1 MQGFQTVQELIFI
14 KLNEQIRA
22 LQSDKNKAEEI
33 KEELRQQVMVGIT
46 NLILQILNQVNA
58 RIFSWRSLGLI
69 CVNSLLNL
77 LDQLVVSRR
86 SSSEKCF

>member
-58 RIFSWRSLGLI
+58 RIFSRRSLGLI

>member
-22 LQSDKNKAEEI
+22 LQSDKNKVEEI

-69 CVNSLLNL
+69 CVNSWLNL

-86 SSSEKCF
+86 SSSEKFF

>member
-58 RIFSWRSLGLI
+58 RIFSRRSLGLI

-86 SSSEKCF
+86 SCSEKFF

>member
-33 KEELRQQVMVGIT
+33 KEELRQQVMVGIA
-46 NLILQILNQVNA
+46 NLIIQILNQVNA
-58 RIFSWRSLGLI
+58 RSFSWRALDLI

-86 SSSEKCF
+86 SSSEKFF

>member
-46 NLILQILNQVNA
+46 NLILQTLNQVNA

>member
-46 NLILQILNQVNA
+46 NLILYILNQVNA

-86 SSSEKCF
+86 SSSEKFF

>member
-58 RIFSWRSLGLI
+58 RIFSRRSLGLI

-86 SSSEKCF
+86 SSSEKFF

>member
-22 LQSDKNKAEEI
+22 LQSDKNKVEEI

-58 RIFSWRSLGLI
+58 RIFSRRSLGLI

>member
-86 SSSEKCF
+86 SSSETFF

>member
-22 LQSDKNKAEEI
+22 LQSDKNKVEEI

>member
-1 MQGFQTVQELIFI
+1 MQGFQTVQELIFT

-46 NLILQILNQVNA
+46 NLILQTLNQVNA

-77 LDQLVVSRR
+77 LDQLAVSRR
-86 SSSEKCF
+86 SSSEKFF

>member
-22 LQSDKNKAEEI
+22 LQSDKNRAEEI
-33 KEELRQQVMVGIT
+33 KEELRQQVMVGIA
-46 NLILQILNQVNA
+46 NLIIQILNQVNA
-58 RIFSWRSLGLI
+58 RSFSWRALGLI

-86 SSSEKCF
+86 SSSEKFF

>member
-77 LDQLVVSRR
+77 LDQLAVSRR
-86 SSSEKCF
+86 SSSEKFF

>member
-46 NLILQILNQVNA
+46 NLILQTLNQVNA

-77 LDQLVVSRR
+77 LDQLAVSRR
-86 SSSEKCF
+86 SSSEKFF

>member
-46 NLILQILNQVNA
+46 NLILQTLNQVNA

-86 SSSEKCF
+86 SSSEKFF

>member
-46 NLILQILNQVNA
+46 NLILQTLNQVNA
-58 RIFSWRSLGLI
+58 RIFS
-69 CVNSLLNL
+69 
-77 LDQLVVSRR
+77 
-86 SSSEKCF
+86 

>member
-1 MQGFQTVQELIFI
+1 MQRFQTVQELIFI

-86 SSSEKCF
+86 SSSEKFF

>member
-1 MQGFQTVQELIFI
+1 MQGFQTVPELIFI

-86 SSSEKCF
+86 SSSEKFF

>member
-86 SSSEKCF
+86 SSSEKFF